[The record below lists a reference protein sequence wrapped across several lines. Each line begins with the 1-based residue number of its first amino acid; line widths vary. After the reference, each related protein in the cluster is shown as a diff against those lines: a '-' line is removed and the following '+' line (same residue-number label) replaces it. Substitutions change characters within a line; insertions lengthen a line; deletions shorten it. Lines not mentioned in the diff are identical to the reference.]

1 MPVVK
6 NFLKRIY
13 RRIVPARAEDAFRIA
28 VRRLRPGDVVIDC
41 GANVGDY
48 TLLLAASGA
57 TVHAYEPDPVAFDVL
72 SSRLKN
78 FPNVHLH
85 QLAVSNAEG
94 IAKLFLHT
102 TRELDPLKAS
112 TGSSLV
118 ATKTN
123 IDPNVYVQ
131 VGLTRL
137 SDVVEKLGPIR
148 MMKMDIEGHEI
159 EVINDLIETGAIKK
173 IDRLFV
179 ELHDRKNPQ
188 LVDATQALRENIRRA
203 KVRADLNWH

>member
-1 MPVVK
+1 MRIVK
-6 NFLKRIY
+6 TFLKKIY
-13 RRIVPARAEDAFRIA
+13 RRIVPARAEDSFRIA

-72 SSRLKN
+72 SSRLGT

-85 QLAVSNAEG
+85 QLAVSNTDG
-94 IAKLFLHT
+94 IAKLYLHT
-102 TRELDPLKAS
+102 TRGLDPLKAS

-118 ATKTN
+118 VTKTN
-123 IDPNVYVQ
+123 IDPETFVQ

-137 SDVVEKLGPIR
+137 SDVIEKLGRIR
-148 MMKMDIEGHEI
+148 IMKMDIEGHEI
-159 EVINDLIETGAIKK
+159 EVINDLIDTGTITK
-173 IDRLFV
+173 IERLFV

-188 LVDATQALRENIRRA
+188 LASATRELRDNILRA
-203 KVRADLNWH
+203 KVRADLSWH